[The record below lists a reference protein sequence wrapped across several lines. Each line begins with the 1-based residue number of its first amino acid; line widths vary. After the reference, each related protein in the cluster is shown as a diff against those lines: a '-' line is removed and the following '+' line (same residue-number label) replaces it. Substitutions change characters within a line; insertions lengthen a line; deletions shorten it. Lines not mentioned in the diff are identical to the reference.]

1 MLRASPAIADAVVS
15 AVPDAAGGIRLVAH
29 LVARA
34 DPPPAPRELRAF
46 LATRLPAH
54 MVPSAYAYL
63 QALPA
68 TVNGKVDRAAL
79 PPPPAERAEASE
91 LYAAPRTRIEEKLAD
106 TWRELLG
113 LDRIGIDDNFFEL
126 GGHSVL
132 AIALHQQLRDS
143 AIEMDVLDIFA
154 SPTIRTLAS
163 RITQGSD
170 DAPHLGAA
178 QDRAKR
184 RRAALSGRGN
194 RPTHQSERYTQRG

>member
-113 LDRIGIDDNFFEL
+113 LDRIGIDDNFFE
-126 GGHSVL
+126 
-132 AIALHQQLRDS
+132 
-143 AIEMDVLDIFA
+143 
-154 SPTIRTLAS
+154 P
-163 RITQGSD
+163 
-170 DAPHLGAA
+170 
-178 QDRAKR
+178 R
-184 RRAALSGRGN
+184 RPLCPRHRAAPAATRLGDRDGRARHFRIAHHQDPGQPDHSRVGR
-194 RPTHQSERYTQRG
+194 RPAPRRGAGSRETAPGRPERPG